1 MGEDTK
7 RNKAYDCA
15 LPVILYDCC
24 FSSKTVVKSTSS
36 FSQDTESR
44 GEFRGGRWSVSAVG
58 SGFDAGHLI
67 SFTRADPDSP
77 STLLGKH
84 LADDS

>member
-1 MGEDTK
+1 MIEAFPIK
-7 RNKAYDCA
+7 LSLRAP
-15 LPVILYDCC
+15 LLFPRI
-24 FSSKTVVKSTSS
+24 
-36 FSQDTESR
+36 QR
-44 GEFRGGRWSVSAVG
+44 GGGRWSVSAVG